1 MSDGSTN
8 PLEGFSLDAF
18 SAFDSAPSFEERDDD
33 FGKIDNSDDDSN
45 NDDSNDDNL
54 NNPPSGP
61 NVIRDE
67 EDEAEIDDTDTD
79 EDFNFIEA
87 LAQEGIIE
95 LDENESIEGKDL
107 EWFSEKAK
115 QKLQKDLN
123 EAIDDYKS
131 TLPDEIKELL
141 DNYESGVPIGKLL
154 QAEKSVFEISKIN
167 IDDLEDNEKLQKQVI
182 TNYLKSQGE
191 SDDDI
196 KDTLNDYEDAG
207 LLKKQALRVHP
218 KMVAAEVEKKN
229 SLIQQEKA
237 RAINEKENYN
247 KWLVDIKKTI
257 DDKKEIIP
265 GIELTDKQRK
275 DLYAGIT
282 KVDKDGL
289 NEIAKFR
296 KQNPDFDLQVAY
308 IATVLKGDFS
318 KFESS
323 ATTKAVKQIKAQA
336 DNLNSTSGKAT
347 SKLRGVDLS
356 IMKKAIKF

>member
-1 MSDGSTN
+1 MEDGSKN

-33 FGKIDNSDDDSN
+33 FGKTNSIDDDLD

-67 EDEAEIDDTDTD
+67 EDDSTNDADED

-154 QAEKSVFEISKIN
+154 QAEKSVFEISKID
-167 IDDLEDNEKLQKQVI
+167 IYDLEDNEKLQKQVI

-191 SDDDI
+191 SEDDI

-237 RAINEKENYN
+237 KAINEKENYT
-247 KWLVDIKKTI
+247 KWLTDIKKTI

-275 DLYAGIT
+275 DLYTGIT
-282 KVDKDGL
+282 KIDKDGL

-318 KFESS
+318 KFEAV

-336 DNLNSTSGKAT
+336 DNLNSSSGKAT